1 MSAVREDHGARQ
13 VDLVEDPADW
23 EALSA
28 LADGELDP
36 RAAKDL
42 RARIAREPALAETLA
57 AIEGLRRDVQR
68 WTGAPAHRPAHRMRG
83 IAAPVALLVGGALAA
98 SMAWIAMP
106 PAAAPPPPAPAMQAE
121 ATPPVPEAL
130 RTMPLLDL
138 SDDGLELVVMTA
150 AGGVAVRD
158 YAGPNGCRIRHEMT
172 LGPPEPSASD
182 LRRDWT
188 VDGVH
193 HALVADGMNPRRF
206 AALADYA
213 EARTGA
219 WAASDLRLARVTNAA
234 ICAA

>member
-1 MSAVREDHGARQ
+1 MREGDGTRRIGPAV
-13 VDLVEDPADW
+13 DPADW

-36 RAAKDL
+36 GAAEAL
-42 RARIAREPALAETLA
+42 RARIAREPALAEALA
-57 AIEGLRRDVQR
+57 AIEGLRRDVRR
-68 WTGAPAHRPAHRMRG
+68 WTGAPVRRPAFRTRE
-83 IAAPVALLVGGALAA
+83 IAASVALLAGGALAA
-98 SMAWIAMP
+98 SVAWIAMLP
-106 PAAAPPPPAPAMQAE
+106 VGAPPAPAMQAE
-121 ATPPVPEAL
+121 ATAPVPEVL

-138 SDDGLELVVMTA
+138 SDDGLHLVAMTA

-172 LGPPEPSASD
+172 LGPPEPSAFD

-219 WAASDLRLARVTNAA
+219 WAASDLRLARVADAA